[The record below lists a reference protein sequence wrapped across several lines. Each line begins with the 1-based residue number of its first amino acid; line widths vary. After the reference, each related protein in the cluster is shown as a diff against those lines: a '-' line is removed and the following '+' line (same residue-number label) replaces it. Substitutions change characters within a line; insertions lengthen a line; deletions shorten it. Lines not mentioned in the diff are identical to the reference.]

1 MRKKA
6 IFYTGCSGFSYKEW
20 KNRFYPEKLAAT
32 KWLAYY
38 ASVFNTVEI
47 NMTFYRKPS
56 LQLFQRWY
64 DIVPGDFSFSVKA
77 PRLITH
83 YRKFVNVKAELDEF
97 YSFVSEGLREK
108 AGCILFQLPP
118 SYSFTAERLQHIIDS
133 LSGGFINVVEFRHVS
148 WWNSEVT
155 EACKTAGIVF
165 CGISHPI
172 LPDTLIKTA
181 PVIYYRFHGTP
192 DLYHSSY
199 SDAFMQKIAAEIR
212 EYRAVTEMVYLY
224 FNNTASVAAVDNAKY
239 IRDLLD

>member
-1 MRKKA
+1 MKNSV
-6 IFYTGCSGFSYKEW
+6 FYTGCSGFSYKEW

-38 ASVFNTVEI
+38 ATVFNTVEI

-56 LQLFQRWY
+56 TQLFQRWY
-64 DIVPGDFSFSVKA
+64 DTVPDHFSFSVKA

-83 YRKFVNVKAELDEF
+83 YRKFVNVKTELNEF

-118 SYSFTAERLQHIIDS
+118 SYSFTPERLEHIIGN
-133 LSGGFINVVEFRHVS
+133 LSGGFMNVVEFRHAS
-148 WWNSEVT
+148 WWNSEVMT
-155 EACKTAGIVF
+155 ACKEAGIVF
-165 CGISHPI
+165 CGISHPT
-172 LPDTLIKTA
+172 LPDELIKTA

-192 DLYHSSY
+192 ELYYSSY
-199 SDAFMQKIAAEIR
+199 DDAFMQKIAASIR
-212 EYRAVTEMVYLY
+212 HKQSETELVYLY

-239 IRDLLD
+239 IRELLV